1 MLLSPDF
8 APRHFIKDTM
18 DNFNKNRGSSS
29 TQKVINDK
37 TRKPEPK
44 AKRNIMLEKFQAFQA
59 DVKPPPGQ
67 YIYIPRPF
75 FFYGS
80 LTDPSKL
87 QEVLQLPSPPLL
99 KPAKVKSYKI
109 MLWGQYPAL
118 VDGPNDSYVDGM
130 AYVVETE
137 QHLQML
143 KDYET
148 EVYSLTG
155 IRIEMGGKTVSGRTF
170 EWAEDDLS
178 ALTEGTWSLEEW
190 RKEVEEEMASH
201 FRPVKD

>member
-1 MLLSPDF
+1 
-8 APRHFIKDTM
+8 
-18 DNFNKNRGSSS
+18 
-29 TQKVINDK
+29 
-37 TRKPEPK
+37 
-44 AKRNIMLEKFQAFQA
+44 
-59 DVKPPPGQ
+59 
-67 YIYIPRPF
+67 
-75 FFYGS
+75 
-80 LTDPSKL
+80 
-87 QEVLQLPSPPLL
+87 
-99 KPAKVKSYKI
+99 

-118 VDGPNDSYVDGM
+118 VDGPNDSYVDGI

-148 EVYSLTG
+148 EVYGLTG

-190 RKEVEEEMASH
+190 RREVEEEMASH
-201 FRPVKD
+201 FLPVQD